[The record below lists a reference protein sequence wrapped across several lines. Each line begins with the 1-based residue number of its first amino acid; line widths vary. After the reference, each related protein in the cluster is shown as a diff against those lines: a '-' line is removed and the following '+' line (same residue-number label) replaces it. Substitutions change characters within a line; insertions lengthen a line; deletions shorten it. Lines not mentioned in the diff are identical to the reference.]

1 MTDSVETAPKGQP
14 SPNDNWTEDS
24 RLDSNGNPLEVAPVE
39 EVVEPVTEEP
49 KEEPTEE
56 TTSEEEP
63 AVLDETEEVKSEAPK
78 FDSSAAE
85 QVRSFL
91 TDAGLVPADVAA
103 AVTENNGEVTPEIL
117 KALVEKH
124 GEGVA
129 GLIKDKLTNLHQSN
143 VTASKAA
150 DSKIFTQVEK
160 AFEGL
165 TAQSGSDTFKE
176 LATWAKDNMSVADRG
191 DINTLLAQGG
201 KAAELAVNSLVQS
214 FKQSDS
220 FVSTPAK
227 LLVADD
233 TTSEYGGKP
242 LDKAGYDRQLRKL
255 MNEGHDYDTSPEI
268 ASLNSRRSK
277 SLKRG
282 N

>member
-1 MTDSVETAPKGQP
+1 MTDNVETAPTEQP

-56 TTSEEEP
+56 TPSEDEP
-63 AVLDETEEVKSEAPK
+63 AVLDETEVVTESTK

-129 GLIKDKLTNLHQSN
+129 SLIKDKLTNLHQSN

-160 AFEGL
+160 AFEGM
-165 TAQSGSDTFKE
+165 TKQSGSDTFKE
-176 LATWAKDNMSVADRG
+176 LATWAKDNMSTADRG
-191 DINTLLAQGG
+191 DINKLLAQGG

>member
-1 MTDSVETAPKGQP
+1 MTDTVENAPTEQP
-14 SPNDNWTEDS
+14 SPNENWTEDK

-39 EVVEPVTEEP
+39 EVAPVTEAP
-49 KEEPTEE
+49 TEEPTEE
-56 TTSEEEP
+56 TPDEDVK
-63 AVLDETEEVKSEAPK
+63 AVLDETEEVKSAAPK

-103 AVTENNGEVTPEIL
+103 AVTANEGEVTPEIL

-129 GLIKDKLTNLHQSN
+129 SLIKDKLTNLHTSN
-143 VTASKAA
+143 VTAAKSA
-150 DSKIFTQVEK
+150 DNKIFTQVEK
-160 AFEGL
+160 AFEGM
-165 TAQSGSDTFKE
+165 TEQSGSDTFKE
-176 LATWAKDNMSVADRG
+176 LATWSKENMSKEDRA
-191 DINTLLAQGG
+191 DINNLLAQGG
-201 KAAELAVNSLVQS
+201 KAAELAINSLVQS

-227 LLVADD
+227 LLQADD

-255 MNEGHDYDTSPEI
+255 MNEGHNYDTSPEI
-268 ASLNSRRSK
+268 AALNSRRSK

>member
-1 MTDSVETAPKGQP
+1 MTDNVETAPTEQP
-14 SPNDNWTEDS
+14 SPNDNWTE
-24 RLDSNGNPLEVAPVE
+24 DSNGNPLEVAPVE

-56 TTSEEEP
+56 TPSEDEP
-63 AVLDETEEVKSEAPK
+63 AVLDETEVVTESPK

-129 GLIKDKLTNLHQSN
+129 SLIKDKLTNLHQSN

-160 AFEGL
+160 AFEGM
-165 TAQSGSDTFKE
+165 TKQSGSDTFKE
-176 LATWAKDNMSVADRG
+176 LATWAKDNMSTADRG
-191 DINTLLAQGG
+191 DINKLLAQGG

>member
-1 MTDSVETAPKGQP
+1 MTDNVETAPTEQP
-14 SPNDNWTEDS
+14 SPNENWTEDS

-56 TTSEEEP
+56 TPSEDEP
-63 AVLDETEEVKSEAPK
+63 AVLDETEVVTEAPK

-103 AVTENNGEVTPEIL
+103 AVTENDGEVTPEIL

-129 GLIKDKLTNLHQSN
+129 SLIKDKLTNLHESN
-143 VTASKAA
+143 VNASKAA

-160 AFEGL
+160 AFEGM
-165 TAQSGSDTFKE
+165 TEQSGSDTFKE
-176 LATWAKDNMSVADRG
+176 LATWAKDNMSTADRG
-191 DINTLLAQGG
+191 DINKLLAQGG

-233 TTSEYGGKP
+233 TASEYGGKP

-255 MNEGHDYDTSPEI
+255 MTDGHDYDTSPEI

>member
-1 MTDSVETAPKGQP
+1 MTDTVETAPTEQP

-24 RLDSNGNPLEVAPVE
+24 RLDSNGNPTEVAPIPE
-39 EVVEPVTEEP
+39 EIEPVTEKP

-56 TTSEEEP
+56 TTSEDEP
-63 AVLDETEEVKSEAPK
+63 AVLDETEVVTNAPK

-103 AVTENNGEVTPEIL
+103 IVTENNGEVTPEIL

-129 GLIKDKLTNLHQSN
+129 GLIKDKLTNLHKSN

-160 AFEGL
+160 AFEGM
-165 TAQSGSDTFKE
+165 TEQTGSDTFKE
-176 LATWAKDNMSVADRG
+176 LATWAKDNMSTADRG
-191 DINTLLAQGG
+191 DINKLLAQGG

-268 ASLNSRRSK
+268 ASLNNRRSK

>member
-1 MTDSVETAPKGQP
+1 MTDNVETAPTEQP

-56 TTSEEEP
+56 TPSEDEP
-63 AVLDETEEVKSEAPK
+63 AVLDETEVVTESPK

-129 GLIKDKLTNLHQSN
+129 SLIKDKLTNLHQSN

-160 AFEGL
+160 AFEGM
-165 TAQSGSDTFKE
+165 TKQSGSDTFKE
-176 LATWAKDNMSVADRG
+176 LATWAKDNMSTADRG
-191 DINTLLAQGG
+191 DINKLLAQGG